1 MTAQGCAGTRFA
13 WLDETEGE
21 DLVVEE
27 RTKHGTDRHRLL
39 ATSART
45 LRRAASRIRITA
57 ASLVAVA
64 ASLPILPS
72 AFTAPLEPPAEVA
85 RLLEAPPLPKL
96 SLGPGRRHALLVHQH
111 ELLPTE
117 LLAEPTV
124 SVVGL
129 KVNPRTYGRHAPIAY
144 FDLTLV
150 ELPSGQRKE
159 LDVPAHAILGFPIWS
174 PDGSRFA
181 FTATVDDGIE
191 LWVGDSADGRVR
203 RLIGPELNGTL
214 SAPCTWTAD
223 GRLLCRLI
231 DGEKRRF
238 PTINPNDLFRLTA
251 PTTMQSLSQQA
262 LDPWL
267 VRQLIESQL
276 TLIDVDTGLRQP
288 VGAPAAIEAVDP
300 APSGAYL
307 LVSRIV
313 PPYPQVSG
321 VEPPLKTIE
330 VWDRFGKVVKT
341 FPSAGSQPNAPR
353 AMQWHASMP
362 ATLVWVE
369 RYGDGDRLL
378 RQSAPFT
385 EEASEVYRSPNR
397 YAGLEWLEGEVDALV
412 SEYDALRRLRRH
424 WLVSWHGNEPRLLAE
439 SSVDAAY
446 SRFGRPL
453 TTINEWG
460 KEVVDVHD
468 GAIFLRGTAPS
479 DNGAIGYVDRMDLA
493 TLETERL
500 WASDGRTYEVVLGL
514 LADDG
519 SALLTRAETSRQ
531 PPNYYAQTADGR
543 TPLTTFDHPA
553 PALVDAR
560 RVTLRYKRPD
570 GLGLSAT
577 LYLPAGSEAREPLP
591 VVLWA
596 YPRVY
601 GEDTESVE
609 PVAAEQF
616 PGFERAFK
624 LFFLLEGYAVLDDVS
639 MPVVGSTQT
648 ANDTFIEQI
657 VKNAEA
663 ALAAAAETGLVDP
676 TRAGVAGHSYGAFM
690 VANLLAHSDLFSAGA
705 ALSGAYNRTLTPFGF
720 QTERRSLWEARETY
734 LAMSPFL
741 YSNVINEPLL
751 LVHGLLD
758 ENAGTP
764 PIQSIQFYEAIRHN
778 GGNADILLLPRE
790 GHTYRGRESV
800 LATAA
805 TLLAF
810 FDTHLKRDEFTSPP
824 DTLRAS
830 TAAAVET
837 GGNLAE

>member
-1 MTAQGCAGTRFA
+1 MRI
-13 WLDETEGE
+13 
-21 DLVVEE
+21 
-27 RTKHGTDRHRLL
+27 R
-39 ATSART
+39 RT
-45 LRRAASRIRITA
+45 LAH
-57 ASLVAVA
+57 VAVLA
-64 ASLPILPS
+64 ATVPFVSTLP
-72 AFTAPLEPPAEVA
+72 AAPLEPPPEVA

-96 SLGPGRRHALLVHQH
+96 SLGPGHRHALLVHEH
-111 ELLPTE
+111 ELLPTQ

-129 KVNPRTYGRHAPIAY
+129 KVNPKTYGRHAPLAY
-144 FDLTLV
+144 YDLTLV
-150 ELPSGQRKE
+150 DLSTGHRTD
-159 LDVPAHAILGFPIWS
+159 LDVPPDAILGFPIWS

-181 FTATVDDGIE
+181 FTATVDNGIE
-191 LWVGDSADGRVR
+191 LWVGDTAEGRVR
-203 RLIGPELNGTL
+203 RLVGPELNGTL
-214 SAPCTWTAD
+214 SAPCTWTGD

-231 DGEKRRF
+231 DGEKRQF
-238 PTINPNDLFRLTA
+238 PTTTANDLFRLTA
-251 PTTMQSLSQQA
+251 PTTIRSLSQQA

-288 VGAPAAIEAVDP
+288 IGQPAAIEAVDP
-300 APSGAYL
+300 APSGAFL

-330 VWDRFGKVVKT
+330 VWDRFGNVVKT

-353 AMQWHASMP
+353 AMQWHASLP

-369 RYGDGDRLL
+369 RYGEGDRLMRL
-378 RQSAPFT
+378 AAPFT
-385 EEASEVYRSPNR
+385 EEASEFYRSPNP
-397 YAGLEWLEGEVDALV
+397 YAGLEWLEGRLDALV
-412 SEYDALRRLRRH
+412 SDYDSLRRLRRH
-424 WLVSWHGNEPRLLAE
+424 WLVSWNGEEPRLLAE
-439 SSVDAAY
+439 GSVDAAY
-446 SRFGRPL
+446 SRFGRPM
-453 TTINEWG
+453 TTVNEWG
-460 KEVVDVHD
+460 KEVVAVHD
-468 GAIFLRGTAPS
+468 GGIFLRGTAP
-479 DNGAIGYVDRMDLA
+479 GAGAAVGYLDHLNLGSLDTKRIW
-493 TLETERL
+493 E
-500 WASDGRTYEVVLGL
+500 SDGHAYEVVLGL
-514 LADDG
+514 LSPDG
-519 SALLTRAETSRQ
+519 SAFLTRRETSRE
-531 PPNYYAQTADGR
+531 PPNYYAHTLDGDKA
-543 TPLTTFDHPA
+543 LTTYEHPA

-560 RVTLRYKRPD
+560 RITLRYKRPD

-577 LYLPAGSEAREPLP
+577 LYLPAGADPSEPLP
-591 VVLWA
+591 VIVWA

-616 PGFERAFK
+616 PGFEDAFK

-639 MPVVGSTQT
+639 MPIVGSTAT

-663 ALAAAAETGLVDP
+663 TLAAAADTGFVDP

-690 VANLLAHSDLFSAGA
+690 VANLLVHSDLFSAGA

-805 TLLAF
+805 AMLEF
-810 FDTHLKRDEFTSPP
+810 FDAHLKRGGLAPP
-824 DTLRAS
+824 PQTLRAS
-830 TAAAVET
+830 TTAAADATVK
-837 GGNLAE
+837 LAE

>member
-1 MTAQGCAGTRFA
+1 
-13 WLDETEGE
+13 
-21 DLVVEE
+21 VVEE
-27 RTKHGTDRHRLL
+27 RTTYRTGWHRPL
-39 ATSART
+39 ASTAGA
-45 LRRAASRIRITA
+45 LNGAAASIRRTFARLVALAATVPFVSLSA
-57 ASLVAVA
+57 ASL
-64 ASLPILPS
+64 
-72 AFTAPLEPPAEVA
+72 EPPPEVA

-96 SLGPGRRHALLVHQH
+96 SLGPGQRHALLVHEH
-111 ELLPTE
+111 ELLPTQ

-129 KVNPRTYGRHAPIAY
+129 KVNPKTYGRHAPLAY
-144 FDLTLV
+144 YGLTLV
-150 ELPSGQRKE
+150 DLATGKHAE
-159 LDVPAHAILGFPIWS
+159 LDVPPESILGFPIWS
-174 PDGSRFA
+174 PDGARFA
-181 FTATVDDGIE
+181 FTATGDDGIE

-203 RLIGPELNGTL
+203 RLVGPELNGTL

-223 GRLLCRLI
+223 ARLLCRLI

-238 PTINPNDLFRLTA
+238 PTASPNDLFRLTA
-251 PTTMQSLSQQA
+251 PTTMQSLSQQV

-288 VGAPAAIEAVDP
+288 IGSPAAIEAVDP
-300 APSGAYL
+300 APSGAFL

-321 VEPPLKTIE
+321 VEPPLRTIE
-330 VWDRFGKVVKT
+330 VWDRFGNVVKT
-341 FPSAGSQPNAPR
+341 FPAAGSQPNAPR
-353 AMQWHASMP
+353 AMQWHASLP

-369 RYGDGDRLL
+369 RYGDGDRLMRL
-378 RQSAPFT
+378 SAPFT
-385 EEASEVYRSPNR
+385 DDAAEFYRLPNR
-397 YAGLEWLEGEVDALV
+397 YAGLDWLEGELDILV
-412 SEYDALRRLRRH
+412 AEYDSLRRLRRH
-424 WLVSWHGNEPRLLAE
+424 WLVSWHGEEPRLLAE
-439 SSVDAAY
+439 GSVDAAY
-446 SRFGRPL
+446 SRFGRPM
-453 TTINEWG
+453 TTVNEWG
-460 KEVVDVHD
+460 KEGVDIHD
-468 GAIFLRGTAPS
+468 GGIFLRGTAPGA
-479 DNGAIGYVDRMDLA
+479 NAAIGYLDHMS
-493 TLETERL
+493 LESLEAKRI
-500 WASDGRTYEVVLGL
+500 WESDGRAHEVILGL
-514 LADDG
+514 LAPDG
-519 SALLTRAETSRQ
+519 STLLTRRETSRE
-531 PPNYYAQTADGR
+531 PPNYYLQTPDGR
-543 TPLTTFDHPA
+543 KALTTYEHPA
-553 PALVDAR
+553 SALVDAR
-560 RVTLRYKRPD
+560 RIPLRYKRPD

-577 LYLPAGSEAREPLP
+577 LYLPAGSDPSEPLP

-601 GEDTESVE
+601 GEDTEAVE

-639 MPVVGSTQT
+639 MPVVGSTAT

-663 ALAAAAETGLVDP
+663 ALAAAAETGFVDT

-690 VANLLAHSDLFSAGA
+690 VANLLVHSDLFSAGA

-741 YSNVINEPLL
+741 YSNMINEPLL

-805 TLLAF
+805 TMLEF
-810 FDTHLKRDEFTSPP
+810 FDTHLKRGRPASQPE
-824 DTLRAS
+824 TLRAS
-830 TAAAVET
+830 TAAAAATVK
-837 GGNLAE
+837 LAE

>member
-1 MTAQGCAGTRFA
+1 MKRTASRLRRGVARIAAFAAALALGTP
-13 WLDETEGE
+13 
-21 DLVVEE
+21 
-27 RTKHGTDRHRLL
+27 LL
-39 ATSART
+39 A
-45 LRRAASRIRITA
+45 
-57 ASLVAVA
+57 
-64 ASLPILPS
+64 
-72 AFTAPLEPPAEVA
+72 APLEPPPQVA

-96 SLGPGRRHALLVHQH
+96 ALGPDRRHALLVHEH

-129 KVNPRTYGRHAPIAY
+129 KVNPRTYGRHAPLAY
-144 FDLTLV
+144 FGLTLV
-150 ELPSGQRKE
+150 DLHTGARSE
-159 LDVPAHAILGFPIWS
+159 LDVPANAILGFPIWS

-181 FTATVDDGIE
+181 FTATVDSGIE
-191 LWVGDSADGRVR
+191 LWVGDPVDGRVR
-203 RLIGPELNGTL
+203 RLVGPELNGTL

-223 GRLLCRLI
+223 SRLLCRLI

-238 PTINPNDLFRLTA
+238 PTTNVNDLFRLTA
-251 PTTMQSLSQQA
+251 PTTIRSLSQQA

-288 VGAPAAIEAVDP
+288 VGSPAAIEAVDP
-300 APSGAYL
+300 APSGAFL

-330 VWDRFGKVVKT
+330 IWDRFGNVVKT
-341 FPSAGSQPNAPR
+341 FPSVGSQPNSPR
-353 AMQWHASMP
+353 AMQWHASLP

-369 RYGDGDRLL
+369 RYGEGDRLM
-378 RQSAPFT
+378 RQPAPFT
-385 EEASEVYRSPNR
+385 EAPSEVYRSPNS
-397 YAGLEWLEGEVDALV
+397 YAGLEWLEGELDALV
-412 SEYDALRRLRRH
+412 SEYDRLRRLRRH
-424 WLVSWHGNEPRLLAE
+424 WLVSWNGDDARLIAE
-439 SSVDAAY
+439 DSVDAAY
-446 SRFGRPL
+446 LRFGRPMS
-453 TTINEWG
+453 TVNAWG
-460 KEVVDVHD
+460 KTVVHVHD
-468 GAIFLRGTAPS
+468 GGIFLRGTAPGS
-479 DNGAIGYVDRMDLA
+479 EGAVGYLDLMN
-493 TLETERL
+493 LESLEAKRIWESSGT
-500 WASDGRTYEVVLGL
+500 AYEVVLGL
-514 LADDG
+514 LSPDG
-519 SALLTRAETSRQ
+519 SALLTRRETSRN
-531 PPNYYAQTADGR
+531 PPNYYAKTADGE
-543 TPLTTFDHPA
+543 TPLTAYEHPA

-560 RVTLRYKRPD
+560 RISLRYKRPD

-577 LYLPAGSEAREPLP
+577 LYLPAGADQREPLP

-601 GEDTESVE
+601 GEDIESVE

-624 LFFLLEGYAVLDDVS
+624 LFFLLQGYAVLDDVS
-639 MPVVGSTQT
+639 MPIVGTTAT
-648 ANDTFIEQI
+648 ANDTFIEQV
-657 VKNAEA
+657 VKNAQA
-663 ALAAAAETGLVDP
+663 ALGAAAETGFVDP

-805 TLLAF
+805 TMLEF
-810 FDTHLKRDEFTSPP
+810 FDAHLKPELAAPP

-837 GGNLAE
+837 AAKLAE

>member
-1 MTAQGCAGTRFA
+1 MKRTATRF
-13 WLDETEGE
+13 
-21 DLVVEE
+21 
-27 RTKHGTDRHRLL
+27 RL
-39 ATSART
+39 AVA
-45 LRRAASRIRITA
+45 RAAALAVSVQI
-57 ASLVAVA
+57 ASPAPA
-64 ASLPILPS
+64 
-72 AFTAPLEPPAEVA
+72 APLEPPPEVA
-85 RLLEAPPLPKL
+85 RLLEAPPLPRL
-96 SLGPGRRHALLVHQH
+96 SLGPGRRHALLVHEH

-129 KVNPRTYGRHAPIAY
+129 KVNPRTYGRHAPLAY
-144 FDLTLV
+144 FGLTLID
-150 ELPSGQRKE
+150 LPSGRRTE
-159 LDVPAHAILGFPIWS
+159 LDVPSGAILGFPIWS

-181 FTATVDDGIE
+181 FTATVEDGIE
-191 LWVGDSADGRVR
+191 LWVGDPAEGKVR
-203 RLIGPELNGTL
+203 RLVGPELNGTL
-214 SAPCTWTAD
+214 SAPCTWAAD

-238 PTINPNDLFRLTA
+238 PTPSANDLFRLTA
-251 PTTMQSLSQQA
+251 PTTLQSLSQQA

-276 TLIDVDTGLRQP
+276 TLIDVETGLRQP

-300 APSGAYL
+300 APSGAFL

-313 PPYPQVSG
+313 PPYPLVSG

-341 FPSAGSQPNAPR
+341 FPAAGSQPNAPR
-353 AMQWHASMP
+353 AMQWHASLP

-369 RYGDGDRLL
+369 RYGDGDRLM
-378 RQSAPFT
+378 RQPAPFT
-385 EEASEVYRSPNR
+385 EEPAEVYRSPNR
-397 YAGLEWLEGEVDALV
+397 YAGLEWLDGEVDVLV
-412 SEYDALRRLRRH
+412 SEYDSLRRLRRH
-424 WLVSWHGNEPRLLAE
+424 FLVSWHGDEPRLLAE
-439 SSVDAAY
+439 GSVDAAY

-453 TTINEWG
+453 STANAWG
-460 KEVVDVHD
+460 KEVVAVHD
-468 GAIFLRGTAPS
+468 GGIFLRGTAPGE
-479 DNGAIGYVDRMDLA
+479 NGAIGYLDYLDLNSLEA
-493 TLETERL
+493 TRI
-500 WASDGRTYEVVLGL
+500 WQSDGHAYEIVLGL
-514 LADDG
+514 LSPDG
-519 SALLTRAETSRQ
+519 SALVTRRETARE
-531 PPNYYAQTADGR
+531 PPNYYATTADG
-543 TPLTTFDHPA
+543 TVALTAYEHPA

-560 RVTLRYKRPD
+560 RIPLRYTRPD

-577 LYLPAGSEAREPLP
+577 LYLPAGASEPLP

-609 PVAAEQF
+609 SIAAEQF
-616 PGFERAFK
+616 PSFERAFK
-624 LFFLLEGYAVLDDVS
+624 LFFLLQGYAVLDDVS
-639 MPVVGSTQT
+639 MPIVGATAT

-657 VKNAEA
+657 VNNAEA
-663 ALAAAAETGLVDP
+663 ALAAAAETGYVDP
-676 TRAGVAGHSYGAFM
+676 SRAGVAGHSYGAFM
-690 VANLLAHSDLFSAGA
+690 VANLLVHSDLFSAGA

-741 YSNVINEPLL
+741 YSNVLNEPLL

-778 GGNADILLLPRE
+778 GGKADILLLPRE

-805 TLLAF
+805 AMLDF
-810 FDTHLKRDEFTSPP
+810 FDAHVKGADLAAPP
-824 DTLRAS
+824 ETLRAS
-830 TAAAVET
+830 TTPAVDKT
-837 GGNLAE
+837 TKLAE

>member
-1 MTAQGCAGTRFA
+1 M
-13 WLDETEGE
+13 
-21 DLVVEE
+21 VEE
-27 RTKHGTDRHRLL
+27 RTTYRTGWHRPL
-39 ATSART
+39 ASTAGA
-45 LRRAASRIRITA
+45 LNGAAASIRRTFARLVALAATVPFVSLSA
-57 ASLVAVA
+57 ASL
-64 ASLPILPS
+64 
-72 AFTAPLEPPAEVA
+72 EPPPEVA

-96 SLGPGRRHALLVHQH
+96 SLGPGQRHALLVHEH
-111 ELLPTE
+111 ELLPTQ

-129 KVNPRTYGRHAPIAY
+129 KVNPKTYGRHAPLAY
-144 FDLTLV
+144 YGLTLV
-150 ELPSGQRKE
+150 DLATGKHAE
-159 LDVPAHAILGFPIWS
+159 LDVPPESILGFPIWS
-174 PDGSRFA
+174 PDGARFA
-181 FTATVDDGIE
+181 FTATGDDGIE

-203 RLIGPELNGTL
+203 RLVGPELNGTL

-223 GRLLCRLI
+223 ARLLCRLI

-238 PTINPNDLFRLTA
+238 PTASPNDLFRLTA
-251 PTTMQSLSQQA
+251 PTTMQSLSQQV

-288 VGAPAAIEAVDP
+288 IGSPAAIEAVDP
-300 APSGAYL
+300 APSGAFL

-321 VEPPLKTIE
+321 VEPPLRTIE
-330 VWDRFGKVVKT
+330 VWDRFGNVVKT
-341 FPSAGSQPNAPR
+341 FPAAGSQPNAPR
-353 AMQWHASMP
+353 AMQWHASLP

-369 RYGDGDRLL
+369 RYGDGDRLMRL
-378 RQSAPFT
+378 SAPFT
-385 EEASEVYRSPNR
+385 DDAAEFYRLPNR
-397 YAGLEWLEGEVDALV
+397 YAGLDWLEGELDILV
-412 SEYDALRRLRRH
+412 AEYDSLRRLRRH
-424 WLVSWHGNEPRLLAE
+424 WLVSWHGEEPRLLAE
-439 SSVDAAY
+439 GSVDAAY
-446 SRFGRPL
+446 SRFGRPM
-453 TTINEWG
+453 TTVNEWG
-460 KEVVDVHD
+460 KDVVDIHD
-468 GAIFLRGTAPS
+468 GGIFLRGTAPGA
-479 DNGAIGYVDRMDLA
+479 NAAIGYLDHMS
-493 TLETERL
+493 LESLEAKRI
-500 WASDGRTYEVVLGL
+500 WESDGRAHEVILGL
-514 LADDG
+514 LAPDG
-519 SALLTRAETSRQ
+519 STLLTRRETSRE
-531 PPNYYAQTADGR
+531 PPNYYLQTPDGR
-543 TPLTTFDHPA
+543 KALTTYEHPA
-553 PALVDAR
+553 SALVDAR
-560 RVTLRYKRPD
+560 RIPLRYKRPD

-577 LYLPAGSEAREPLP
+577 LYLPAGSDPSEPLP

-601 GEDTESVE
+601 GEDTEAVE

-639 MPVVGSTQT
+639 MPVVGSTAT

-663 ALAAAAETGLVDP
+663 ALAAAAETGFVDT

-690 VANLLAHSDLFSAGA
+690 VANLLVHSDLFSAGA

-741 YSNVINEPLL
+741 YSNMINEPLL

-805 TLLAF
+805 TMLEF
-810 FDTHLKRDEFTSPP
+810 FDTHLKRGRPASQPE
-824 DTLRAS
+824 TLRAS
-830 TAAAVET
+830 TAAAAATVK
-837 GGNLAE
+837 LAE